1 MGRKSRLR
9 QERRTGEPARE
20 KPRVE
25 KTAVPPADRKPIL
38 IACALLVVAIAIAF
52 ARVRSQDYI
61 TLDDPEYVTA
71 NSTVKNG
78 LSADGI
84 GWAFTAFHSANWH
97 PLTWITHMLD
107 VQLFG
112 VSAPA
117 EKLVN
122 VAMHAGAAI
131 FLLLFLVRATGALWP
146 SAMVAALFALHPTRV
161 ESVAWVSERKD
172 VLSALL
178 FFLALYLYVRG
189 VVRAS
194 GAPSGG
200 GALGARTT
208 PMIWVAVVFALA
220 LMAKPSVITLPFVLL
235 LLDWWP
241 LRRFERTPLSQLLL
255 EKVPLF
261 ALTLVSIILTL
272 RAQTEAIVQT
282 SLSSRIENAIIA
294 YADYLRMLVWP
305 AGLAIFYP
313 TPASVPVATLLIALV
328 VLIAI
333 TALVI
338 RYARRFPYLVVG
350 WFWYLGTLV
359 PMSGIVKAGIQ
370 WIADRYTYIS
380 YVGLF
385 IAIVWGVKEIVER
398 RPQLTRPLAAVA
410 IAIIAAFGIATF
422 VQAGYWKD
430 AQTLFSRTIAVTSNN
445 PVAEANLA
453 MILFD
458 RDKPKEALPHIR
470 ASVAADPSIASS
482 QYTLGRVLD
491 ATGDRAGA
499 EQALRKAIALD
510 ASFAGPYRTLA
521 DLQMKAGNKDEA
533 LHLLTRASE
542 LDGGDPATRAQLAAA
557 RGDLNAALSDYAA
570 AVAASPNDANLRND
584 YATMLARQ
592 QRDQEALNEFNEV
605 LRLRPDHYFA
615 HMNSG
620 ALLRRLGR
628 ENEAIEHFAKATFLR
643 PASPDPHVYL
653 ALILAV
659 RGEQARAIS
668 EIDTAMKLDAV
679 EANRYFSELVRLP
692 PQNNNLASYRAVLQ
706 QQLAAKPK

>member
-9 QERRTGEPARE
+9 QERKTGQPAQNAPRIE
-20 KPRVE
+20 KA
-25 KTAVPPADRKPIL
+25 TVPPTDRTSDRKPIL
-38 IACALLVVAIAIAF
+38 IACALLVIAIAIVF

-71 NSTVKNG
+71 NSTVKGG
-78 LSADGI
+78 LSASGI
-84 GWAFTAFHSANWH
+84 SWAFTAFHSANWH
-97 PLTWITHMLD
+97 PLTWITHMID
-107 VQLFG
+107 VQFFG

-131 FLLLFLVRATGALWP
+131 FLLLFLFRATGALWP
-146 SAMVAALFALHPTRV
+146 SAIVAALFALHPTRV

-178 FFLALYLYVRG
+178 FFLALYLYVGNR
-189 VVRAS
+189 RS
-194 GAPSGG
+194 K
-200 GALGARTT
+200 
-208 PMIWVAVVFALA
+208 MIWVSVVFALA

-261 ALTLVSIILTL
+261 ALTIISIILTL

-305 AGLAIFYP
+305 SGLAIFYP
-313 TPASVPVATLLIALV
+313 TPSSIPAVTLLIALA
-328 VLIAI
+328 VLLAI
-333 TALVI
+333 TAAVL
-338 RYARRFPYLVVG
+338 RYAKRFPYLATG

-385 IAIVWGVKEIVER
+385 IAIVWGVLEIIQR
-398 RPQLTRPLAAVA
+398 RPQLARPLAAVA
-410 IAIIAAFGIATF
+410 IAIIAAFGVATF

-430 AQTLFSRTIAVTSNN
+430 AQTLFTRTIHVTPNN

-458 RDKPKEALPHIR
+458 RDKPKEALPHIK

-499 EQALRKAIALD
+499 EAALRKSIALD
-510 ASFAGPYRTLA
+510 PSFAGSYRTLA
-521 DLQMKAGNKDEA
+521 DLQMKAGNKEEG
-533 LHLLTRASE
+533 LRLLTQASE
-542 LDGGDPATRAQLAAA
+542 LDANDPTTRAQLAAA
-557 RGDLNAALSDYAA
+557 RGDFSGALSDYEAA
-570 AVAASPNDANLRND
+570 LAASPNDANLRND

-592 QRDQEALNEFNEV
+592 QRDQEALSEFNEV
-605 LRLRPDHYFA
+605 LRLRPDHYVA
-615 HMNSG
+615 HMNAG

-628 ENEAIEHFAKATFLR
+628 DNEAIEHFAKATFLR

-659 RGEQARAIS
+659 RGDPARAIS
-668 EIDTAMKLDAV
+668 EIDTSMKLDPV
-679 EANRYFSELVRLP
+679 EANRYFSELVHLA
-692 PQNNNLASYRAVLQ
+692 PQNPNLASYRAVLQ
-706 QQLAAKPK
+706 QQMAAKGRT